1 MSCGY
6 RATEWI
12 CFYFSL
18 TYFDS
23 SPGQFECS
31 GVSHF
36 LILIHQSLMPNSHRV
51 SHILFN
57 QTSMQSSITF
67 GLDQSCQFLRDER
80 TILSYLFH
88 WLVALINSDFAI
100 AEFYQRESYSG
111 GVDWGLCAKML
122 SMLINS
128 TGRLLFWRQNCCQL
142 AFFSSLRVK
151 WVLVHRALQ
160 EAQKRILHFGRWL
173 NDIKCSLLCTNEAI
187 IDNRFTL
194 NLSFEEAAF
203 DRAKSHRNKGEF

>member
-1 MSCGY
+1 MYSLHWSAMFMLKLHTLKSFVCVIFKRFCEY
-6 RATEWI
+6 CATEWM
-12 CFYFSL
+12 CFYLSL

-57 QTSMQSSITF
+57 QTSMHSPITF

-122 SMLINS
+122 SMLISS
-128 TGRLLFWRQNCCQL
+128 TTPILEAKLLPVGI
-142 AFFSSLRVK
+142 FSSLRVK
-151 WVLVHRALQ
+151 RVLVHR
-160 EAQKRILHFGRWL
+160 HF
-173 NDIKCSLLCTNEAI
+173 
-187 IDNRFTL
+187 
-194 NLSFEEAAF
+194 
-203 DRAKSHRNKGEF
+203 